1 MRSGANRPTVIP
13 LPGELVIAFFGD
25 IVGSPGRRAFAHGA
39 EVVRDRHGAQVIIAN
54 AENAKHGSG
63 LSHEGY
69 NAIRRAGADA
79 MTLGDHVYR
88 EREAIPLLEN
98 PEVPVTRPANLA
110 IGAPGKRI
118 ARIETAPGLP
128 PVYALIVLG
137 RLHMPMPA
145 DDPFAAI
152 DRELAAIPEKDA
164 VALVEIHAEFT
175 SEKQAV
181 AWHCARNWGG
191 RVAAVVGTHTHTQ
204 TADARILEHTV
215 GAITDAGMCGPRRS
229 ILGRR
234 VDDVLRMMTTQ
245 APTVLDV
252 ADEDPRACGVIV
264 RFDLNSRRTKGIE
277 AFDLAAPS

>member
-1 MRSGANRPTVIP
+1 MSRT
-13 LPGELVIAFFGD
+13 LTIAFFGD
-25 IVGSPGRRAFAHGA
+25 IVGSPGRRAFAHGV
-39 EVVRDRHGAQVIIAN
+39 EVVREKHRAQVIIAN

-63 LSHEGY
+63 LSLDSY

-79 MTLGDHVYR
+79 LTLGDHVYR
-88 EREAIPLLEN
+88 EREALPLLDD
-98 PEVPVTRPANLA
+98 PEVPVCRPANLA
-110 IGAPGKRI
+110 SEAPGKRI
-118 ARIETAPGLP
+118 VRIAPASAGIP

-152 DRELAAIPEKDA
+152 DREIGAIPEPDA
-164 VALVEIHAEFT
+164 IVLVEIHAEFT

-181 AWHCARNWGG
+181 AWHCARRWHG
-191 RVAAVVGTHTHTQ
+191 RVAAVVGTHTHVQ
-204 TADARILEHTV
+204 TSDARILEHSV
-215 GAITDAGMCGPRRS
+215 GAITDVGMCGPRRS

-252 ADEDPRACGVIV
+252 ADDEPRACGVVI
-264 RFDLNSRRTKGIE
+264 RFDLNSRRTTGIE
-277 AFDLAAPS
+277 AFDLAAPA

>member
-1 MRSGANRPTVIP
+1 MPILT
-13 LPGELVIAFFGD
+13 LAFFGD

-39 EVVRDRHGAQVIIAN
+39 QIVREKHGAQVVIVN

-79 MTLGDHVYR
+79 LTLGDHVYR
-88 EREAIPLLEN
+88 EREALPLLET
-98 PEVPVTRPANLA
+98 PDAPVCRPANLA
-110 IGAPGKRI
+110 LGAPGKR
-118 ARIETAPGLP
+118 AVRIPPAAPGLP
-128 PVYALIVLG
+128 PVYAIIVLG

-152 DRELAAIPEKDA
+152 DRELAAIPENDA
-164 VALVEIHAEFT
+164 VAVVEIHAEFT

-181 AWHCARNWGG
+181 AWHCARNWHG

-204 TADARILEHTV
+204 TSDARILEHSV
-215 GAITDAGMCGPRRS
+215 GAITDVGMCGPRRS

-252 ADEDPRACGVIV
+252 ADEEPRACGVIV
-264 RFDLNSRRTKGIE
+264 RFDLNSRRALSIE
-277 AFDLAAPS
+277 PLDLAAPS

>member
-1 MRSGANRPTVIP
+1 MAT
-13 LPGELVIAFFGD
+13 LTIAFFGD
-25 IVGSPGRRAFAHGA
+25 IVGAPGRRAFAHGA
-39 EVVRDRHGAQVIIAN
+39 AVAREKHGAQVIIAN

-69 NAIRRAGADA
+69 QAIRRAGADA

-88 EREAIPLLEN
+88 EREAIPLLESAD
-98 PEVPVTRPANLA
+98 VPVSRPANLA
-110 IGAPGKRI
+110 LAAPGKRI
-118 ARIETAPGLP
+118 ARIAPAAPGLP

-152 DRELAAIPEKDA
+152 DRELGAIPEKDA
-164 VALVEIHAEFT
+164 VVIVEIHAEFT

-181 AWHCARNWGG
+181 AWHCARNWNG

-204 TADARILEHTV
+204 TSDARILEHTV
-215 GAITDAGMCGPRRS
+215 GAITDVGMCGPRRS

-252 ADEDPRACGVIV
+252 ADEDPRACAVIV
-264 RFDLNSRRTKGIE
+264 RFDLNSRRTIGIE
-277 AFDLAAPS
+277 ALDLAAPS